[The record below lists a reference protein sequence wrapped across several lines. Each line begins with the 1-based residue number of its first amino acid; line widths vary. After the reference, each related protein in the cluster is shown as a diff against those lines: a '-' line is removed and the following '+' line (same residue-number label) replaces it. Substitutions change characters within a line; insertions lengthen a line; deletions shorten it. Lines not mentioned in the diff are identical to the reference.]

1 MSENLVKTDVPVRLD
16 GVDYILRYRALAFI
30 KYADECKGDL
40 LHDIRRIGGALT
52 EYSKLASADD
62 DGPAAGAGSI
72 AMLAP
77 ILDTIRDVLWAGLI
91 DAQPMI
97 ERDEVSR
104 MFGLNDFPA
113 LVPVIT
119 QRRNARVADG
129 RSGPPYQAG
138 AESGGPTFT
147 LDQWGRFWA
156 RCRDTSG
163 IGFAEFSR
171 LTLRELVLAG

>member
-77 ILDTIRDVLWAGLI
+77 ILVTIRDVLWAGLV

-104 MFGLNDFPA
+104 MFGLNDFPV

-119 QRRNARVADG
+119 NAVTRGLPTAEAVRPTKPAPKAAG
-129 RSGPPYQAG
+129 RP
-138 AESGGPTFT
+138 
-147 LDQWGRFWA
+147 
-156 RCRDTSG
+156 
-163 IGFAEFSR
+163 SR
-171 LTLRELVLAG
+171 LTNGADSGLVAETQAGSASPSSAG